1 MKVTKS
7 PFHVFGGANQQRD
20 TTSKEG
26 SFKFNLALAKG
37 EPWAVEYVMC
47 GGLDKQE
54 LDDNA

>member
-1 MKVTKS
+1 M
-7 PFHVFGGANQQRD
+7 FGGANQQRD

-26 SFKFNLALAKG
+26 NFKFNLALAKG